1 VKLTFLGTRGCI
13 EPSSERHARHSSLY
27 VEYQGRG
34 VLVDCGEDWIGELG
48 TLRPQAIVLT
58 HAHPDHA
65 GGLREG
71 APCPV
76 WASPETWETL
86 DSYPLGQKR
95 TIHPRRPIAIRGI
108 TFEAF
113 PVQHSIRAPAVG
125 YRITAGRV
133 SVFYAP
139 DLVYI
144 HDRDAALAGCRLYIG
159 DGASVRRP
167 LVRKEGDQLFG
178 HAPLATQLT
187 WCAKEGVARML
198 VTHCGEEIVCGEE
211 KVVAEEVGALARARK
226 VEVDIARDGLE
237 LVLR

>member
-13 EPSSERHARHSSLY
+13 EPSSDRHARHSSLY
-27 VEYQGRG
+27 VEYRGRG
-34 VLVDCGEDWIGELG
+34 VMVDCGEDWLG
-48 TLRPQAIVLT
+48 RLDVVRPKAIVLT

-65 GGLREG
+65 FGLREG

-76 WASPETWETL
+76 WATAETWQSL
-86 DSYPLGQKR
+86 DGFPLEQKR
-95 TIHPRRPIAIRGI
+95 TIHPRRPVAIRGI

-144 HDRDAALAGCRLYIG
+144 HERGTALTGCRLYIG
-159 DGASVRRP
+159 DGATVRRS
-167 LVRKEGDQLFG
+167 LVRKEGNQLFG
-178 HAPLATQLT
+178 HTPVMTQLT
-187 WCAKEGVARML
+187 WCAKEGVAKMI

-211 KVVAEEVGALARARK
+211 KGVAEEIEALARERRVA
-226 VEVDIARDGLE
+226 VEVARDGLE
-237 LVLR
+237 VVLR